1 MNEYSLDPTAL
12 YYTSMK
18 DVQRQG
24 TLGPDS
30 GVLEMSDPQYVCS
43 NDTSLGGTC
52 TSGERVVRA
61 RSLCSKCIVSD
72 FPVYH
77 AIVSMFTT
85 SHFRIPQLI
94 KLQALGVG
102 SENAGEMLF
111 NRDIAP
117 VVTPEESLA
126 SQISLQFN
134 NGILE
139 LADYQYVCRNDNSKH
154 GRGCYSGEKV
164 SRANQACSKCQV
176 HYYPSPLLLQSSHN
190 ALLRTSLTRKQAER
204 RYEAYFETATGF
216 DEDMF
221 MPDFE

>member
-1 MNEYSLDPTAL
+1 MNEHSLDPTAL
-12 YYTSMK
+12 YDASMQ
-18 DVQRQG
+18 DAQRKS
-24 TLGPDS
+24 TLGPDA

-61 RSLCSKCIVSD
+61 RGLCSKCIVSG
-72 FPVYH
+72 FAVYH

-85 SHFRIPQLI
+85 SPARIQQLT

-102 SENAGEMLF
+102 SENTGETLF
-111 NRDIAP
+111 NRGIAP
-117 VVTPEESLA
+117 AVTPEESRA
-126 SQISLQFN
+126 SQSSLQSN

-176 HYYPSPLLLQSSHN
+176 HCYSSPRLLQSTRN
-190 ALLRTSLTRKQAER
+190 ALLRTSLT
-204 RYEAYFETATGF
+204 
-216 DEDMF
+216 
-221 MPDFE
+221 